1 MIHSTRT
8 ETQRQYE
15 YTGTNQHG
23 NRYKIK
29 GRKDIRVLNLSV
41 LHNDSSNTMFEF
53 MALCASLDI
62 PPTWATIDGRQRMS
76 IDIVAKKSV
85 M

>member
-1 MIHSTRT
+1 MIHSIRT

-23 NRYKIK
+23 DRYKIK
-29 GRKDIRVLNLSV
+29 ERKNIRVLNLSITRE
-41 LHNDSSNTMFEF
+41 HNGNQMFEF
-53 MALCASLDI
+53 MVLCSSLDI
-62 PPTWATIDGRQRMS
+62 APTWNTKNDEQHMS
-76 IDIVAKKSV
+76 IDIVTKKSV

>member
-15 YTGTNQHG
+15 YAGTNQHG
-23 NRYKIK
+23 DRYKIK
-29 GRKDIRVLNLSV
+29 ERKNIRIVNLSITRD
-41 LHNDSSNTMFEF
+41 NSNNEMFEF
-53 MALCASLDI
+53 MALCSSLDI
-62 PPTWATIDGRQRMS
+62 PPTWKEIDGKQRMS
-76 IDIVAKKSV
+76 IDVVAKKSV